1 MKSVEIHVPNA
12 IAYLTSGEQDRLLRT
27 ALRAAAKQRA
37 RELSKEQREAMTHIR
52 RYERRYGLTF
62 AQFERKKLRTLNTLQ
77 AHEDYNDWFFWTTV
91 FDRAEKARDAVRK
104 MEAAP

>member
-12 IAYLTSGEQDRLLRT
+12 IEFLTSGEQDRLLRT

-37 RELSKEQREAMTHIR
+37 RELSKEQREATLHIR

-91 FDRAEKARDAVRK
+91 FDRAEKARVALQK
-104 MEAAP
+104 MEAVP